1 MLQDLKN
8 IINQNGEGTS
18 FFDYRMKMLNF
29 PQEADKIRKRIETYF
44 QVVNSFLG
52 ETNKEISID
61 PQSNSLVFLIKRLEG
76 MQVITED
83 KIQLEQLSSGEK
95 QILLILTTVFLQ
107 EEKPNVLLMDAP
119 EISLHIGWQDKLIEK
134 LRLLNPQCQL
144 ILTTHSPNIFVNG
157 WEDKIIFIED
167 LEDR

>member
-1 MLQDLKN
+1 MKN

-83 KIQLEQLSSGEK
+83 KIQLEQLSSGENK
-95 QILLILTTVFLQ
+95 
-107 EEKPNVLLMDAP
+107 
-119 EISLHIGWQDKLIEK
+119 SY
-134 LRLLNPQCQL
+134 
-144 ILTTHSPNIFVNG
+144 
-157 WEDKIIFIED
+157 
-167 LEDR
+167 

>member
-1 MLQDLKN
+1 MSGNAISSPVTYIRSFDIPANAKKKTESILLQDLKN

-107 EEKPNVLLMDAP
+107 EEKPNVLLMDEP
-119 EISLHIGWQDKLIEK
+119 ES
-134 LRLLNPQCQL
+134 PC
-144 ILTTHSPNIFVNG
+144 ILAGRTN
-157 WEDKIIFIED
+157 
-167 LEDR
+167 

>member
-1 MLQDLKN
+1 MKN

-107 EEKPNVLLMDAP
+107 EEKPNVLLMDEP
-119 EISLHIGWQDKLIEK
+119 EIS
-134 LRLLNPQCQL
+134 C
-144 ILTTHSPNIFVNG
+144 ILAGRTN
-157 WEDKIIFIED
+157 
-167 LEDR
+167 